1 MQNKY
6 KLPDYLRLNA
16 LAVVKSYKSYK
27 NEVKDEE
34 NRIFSFGNANYETVG
49 QERVYLP
56 SGKGG
61 KISPTEDQAMQL
73 EKLHNSYPYKCVQAI
88 DDALD
93 VVLKNYVGM
102 HSEKIGAALIRSCE
116 CGRTFNFDYS
126 GIDGLSRRTFYRLK
140 NQFLYQ
146 ICKKMNFF

>member
-6 KLPDYLRLNA
+6 KLPDYLKLNA
-16 LAVVKSYKSYK
+16 LAIVKSYKSYRK
-27 NEVKDEE
+27 EIEDEE
-34 NRIFSFGNANYETVG
+34 NGIFSFGSGHYETIG

-61 KISPTEDQAMQL
+61 KSSPTEDQAMRL
-73 EKLHNSYPYKCVQAI
+73 EKLHTSYPYKCVQAV
-88 DDALD
+88 DSALD
-93 VVLKNYVGM
+93 SVLKNYTRT
-102 HSEKIGAALIRSCE
+102 HSEKIRAALIRSCE

-126 GIDGLSRRTFYRLK
+126 GIDGLSRASFYRLK

-146 ICKKMNFF
+146 ICKKMHFF